1 MANNA
6 KNVLVTG
13 GAGFIGSNLCDE
25 LVKRG
30 NNVLCIDNFST
41 GSQKNIDHLLQSTN
55 FEFINHDL
63 TQPINLEEYR
73 EAQKFK
79 TEFYGI
85 SEIYHLA
92 CPVASTQFEKYS
104 LATLLANSHAT
115 KNVLDIALK
124 YNSKVFFASS
134 SSVYGESYDN
144 NFFVDEKYQGIVSN
158 LSERGIYDEGKRFA
172 ESMCY
177 TYNKVNNLDVKIG
190 RIFSTFGPRMQI
202 NSGVFMA
209 DAIISALNNEKII
222 TNYKENDVGSFCY
235 VKDTIECILL
245 IMETGKFGP
254 YNIGNPEAIKI
265 AQIVNIIK
273 KIIGSNSEIEYNP
286 NAKNRLIPDI
296 GLVKEKF
303 GWFPLTLLEDA
314 LRDTIDYMKA
324 AKNSFNAGDF
334 FKEDKSYEA
343 KLKESTESIEKN
355 KSESNIFRMIF
366 KG

>member
-1 MANNA
+1 MANKI

-30 NNVLCIDNFST
+30 NNVLCVDNFST

-55 FEFINHDL
+55 FEFINYDL
-63 TQPINLEEYR
+63 TEPINFEKFR

-79 TEFYGI
+79 IEFYGI

-134 SSVYGESYDN
+134 SSVYGEPYDN
-144 NFFVDEKYQGIVSN
+144 NFFVNEKYQGIVTN
-158 LSERGIYDEGKRFA
+158 LSERGIYDEGKKFA

-177 TYNKVNNLDVKIG
+177 TYNKVKNLDIKIG
-190 RIFSTFGPRMQI
+190 RIFPTFGPRMQI
-202 NSGVFMA
+202 NNGIFMA
-209 DAIISALNNEKII
+209 DAIISAINNEKII

-235 VKDTIECILL
+235 VKDVIEAILL
-245 IMETGKFGP
+245 IMDSGKMGP

-265 AQIVNIIK
+265 SQIVNIIK
-273 KIIGSNSEIEYNP
+273 KIVDSNSEVEYDP
-286 NAKNRLIPDI
+286 RAKNRIIPDI
-296 GLVKEKF
+296 SLVKEKF

-324 AKNSFNAGDF
+324 AKNTFNAGDF
-334 FKEDKSYEA
+334 FKKDESVEA
-343 KLKESTESIEKN
+343 KLKESSESIEKN
-355 KSESNIFRMIF
+355 KNESNIFRMIF